1 MFAWLIQQIIGDLPS
16 WLWPAIAGGGFAI
29 YFFSGVLSHF
39 PQIKPYTFLL
49 RPAGL
54 ALTIFGIFMYGG
66 AGVSAIYREQIQEME
81 AKMAVAQQASKD
93 TNVLVKQ
100 KHQQKVKVIH
110 DTKIVVQKEIQTV
123 EKRIDAE
130 CKLDPAVV
138 KIINEAAKNP
148 NTTKG
153 TVSVEVTGDKK

>member
-1 MFAWLIQQIIGDLPS
+1 
-16 WLWPAIAGGGFAI
+16 
-29 YFFSGVLSHF
+29 
-39 PQIKPYTFLL
+39 
-49 RPAGL
+49 
-54 ALTIFGIFMYGG
+54 
-66 AGVSAIYREQIQEME
+66 
-81 AKMAVAQQASKD
+81 MAVAQQASKD
-93 TNVLVKQ
+93 TNVLVEQ